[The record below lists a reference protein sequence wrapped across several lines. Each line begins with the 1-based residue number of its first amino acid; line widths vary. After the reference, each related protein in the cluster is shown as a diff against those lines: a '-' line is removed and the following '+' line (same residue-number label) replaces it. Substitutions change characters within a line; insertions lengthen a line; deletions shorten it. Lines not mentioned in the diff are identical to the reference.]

1 MEKVTQDYLL
11 SFSLSH
17 IDVLKTL
24 FKICS
29 LKILLKKNRQ
39 EGIMNPQRTSFWG
52 FSGGSVVKNPPADA
66 GDTCSIPG
74 PEGSQVP
81 RSK

>member
-29 LKILLKKNRQ
+29 LKILFKKNRQ

-66 GDTCSIPG
+66 GDMVLIPALG
-74 PEGSQVP
+74 RSHMP
-81 RSK
+81 RSS